1 MKGGDKMKHRIS
13 FLATIAAALL
23 MVAALPRAFA
33 QNPEMQQKVAALK
46 DAAAANNQA
55 MSQFT
60 WVQQETVALKGEVKK
75 QEVFQV
81 RMGPDGKPQ
90 KTPMDAGAQP
100 QSGKEH
106 GIRGHVK
113 EHKLGELEDYAK
125 SLGALA
131 QQYMQPEPGRIQQAA
146 QAGNVLT
153 GPAAVPGAQQL
164 VISNYLKQG
173 DKVTFVFDPQ
183 QKLLRSI
190 NVNSYL
196 QDPNDKATISV
207 EFAQIPNGPTHAS
220 TVIVNGES
228 KQLTVTMRNS
238 DYQKI

>member
-1 MKGGDKMKHRIS
+1 MKGGDKMKHRIT
-13 FLATIAAALL
+13 FLAAIAAALL
-23 MVAALPRAFA
+23 VVSWAAA

-46 DAAAANNQA
+46 EAAAANKQA
-55 MSQFT
+55 MSHFT

-113 EHKLGELEDYAK
+113 EKKLGELEDYAK

-131 QQYMQPEPGRIQQAA
+131 QQYMQPEPGRIQEAA

-153 GPAAVPGAQQL
+153 GPAAVPGATQL
-164 VISNYLKQG
+164 VVSNYIKQG
-173 DKVTFVFDPQ
+173 DKVTFVFDQQ
-183 QKLLRSI
+183 QKSLRSI

-196 QDPNDKATISV
+196 QDPKDKATITM
-207 EFAQIPNGPTHAS
+207 EFAQVPNGPTHAS

-228 KQLTVTMRNS
+228 KQLTITMRNS
-238 DYQKI
+238 DYQPI

>member
-1 MKGGDKMKHRIS
+1 MKGGDKMKHRIT
-13 FLATIAAALL
+13 FLAAIAAALL
-23 MVAALPRAFA
+23 VVSWAAA

-46 DAAAANNQA
+46 EAAAANKQA
-55 MSQFT
+55 MSHFT

-100 QSGKEH
+100 QSGKE
-106 GIRGHVK
+106 RGLKGHIK
-113 EHKLGELEDYAK
+113 EKKLGELEDYAK

-131 QQYMQPEPGRIQQAA
+131 QQYMQPEPGRIQEAA

-153 GPAAVPGAQQL
+153 GPAAVPGATQL
-164 VISNYLKQG
+164 VVSNYIKQG
-173 DKVTFVFDPQ
+173 DKVTFVFDQQ
-183 QKLLRSI
+183 QKSLRSI

-196 QDPNDKATISV
+196 QDPKDKATISV

-228 KQLTVTMRNS
+228 KQLTITMRNS
-238 DYQKI
+238 DYQPI

>member
-1 MKGGDKMKHRIS
+1 MKGGDKMKHRIT
-13 FLATIAAALL
+13 FLAAIAAALL
-23 MVAALPRAFA
+23 VVSWAAA

-46 DAAAANNQA
+46 EAAAANKQA
-55 MSQFT
+55 MSHFT

-113 EHKLGELEDYAK
+113 EKKLGELEDYAK

-131 QQYMQPEPGRIQQAA
+131 QQYMQPEPGRIQEAA

-153 GPAAVPGAQQL
+153 GPAAVPGATQL
-164 VISNYLKQG
+164 VVSNYIKQG
-173 DKVTFVFDPQ
+173 DKVTFVFDQQ
-183 QKLLRSI
+183 QKSLRSI

-196 QDPNDKATISV
+196 QDPKDKATISV
-207 EFAQIPNGPTHAS
+207 EFAQVPNGPTHAS

-228 KQLTVTMRNS
+228 KQLTITMRNS
-238 DYQKI
+238 DYQPI